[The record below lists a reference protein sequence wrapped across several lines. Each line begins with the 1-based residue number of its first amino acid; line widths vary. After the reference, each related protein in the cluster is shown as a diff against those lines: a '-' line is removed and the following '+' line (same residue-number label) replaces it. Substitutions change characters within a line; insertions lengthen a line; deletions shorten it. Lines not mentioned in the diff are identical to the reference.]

1 MRTAQKIYYL
11 KLEKT
16 LREIIKLKIEA
27 VINDEI
33 DSQRSVSGGCISDA
47 EIIKTKTGKSY
58 FVKTN
63 SNSEKDMFLKEA
75 NGLRELAKA
84 KVIRIPNVI
93 YADDNFII
101 IENIIQHKKSK
112 SFWENFGRD
121 FARLHKFTNKYFGF
135 DEDNYIGS
143 TPQLNIPSKIESF
156 SWLEFYFNKRLLFQY
171 KLVEKNGYA
180 GEELHK
186 AFFQLENKISSI
198 LNDYDAKPSLLHGD
212 LWSGNFITDETGNV
226 CLIDPAVYYGH
237 READLAMTKL
247 FGGFDGKFYS
257 AYSEEYPLTAG
268 YEYRE
273 NIYKL
278 YHVLNHL
285 NIFGSGYYNQAV
297 SLIRYYL

>member
-1 MRTAQKIYYL
+1 M
-11 KLEKT
+11 
-16 LREIIKLKIEA
+16 REIIKHKIES
-27 VINDEI
+27 VIDDKI
-33 DSQRSVSGGCISDA
+33 DSQRSVSGGCINDA
-47 EIIKTKTGKSY
+47 KIITTKSGKSY

-84 KVIRIPNVI
+84 NVIHVPNVI
-93 YADDNFII
+93 YVDDDFII
-101 IENIIQHKKSK
+101 IENIASHTQIK

-121 FARLHKFTNKYFGF
+121 FARLHKFTSNNFGF
-135 DEDNYIGS
+135 YEDNYIGS
-143 TPQLNIPSKIESF
+143 TQQLNIPSEIESV
-156 SWLEFYFNKRLLFQY
+156 SWVEFYFNKRLLFQY
-171 KLVEKNGYA
+171 KLAEQNGYA

-186 AFFQLENKISSI
+186 VFFQLESKISSI
-198 LNDYDAKPSLLHGD
+198 LIDCDTKPSLLHGD
-212 LWSGNFITDETGNV
+212 LWSGNFITDETGNA

-247 FGGFDGKFYS
+247 FGGFESRFYS
-257 AYSEEYPLTAG
+257 AYNEEYPLVAG

-285 NIFGSGYYNQAV
+285 NLFGSGYYHQAV
-297 SLIRYYL
+297 SLIKYYL